1 MLKFA
6 HYIISKANCIMF
18 FKPVFSLR
26 KFFHTIIYIY
36 CIAAALP
43 ASAQQHY
50 YGNKHAVKK
59 DPAANNIAGI
69 RVLSLRYAD
78 TLAHITQQFEHWRYN
93 GADTLANPYYF
104 PVFISGN
111 LQNLPSGRAFSLNT
125 NGSFDVDDASIM
137 TPVANRLNA
146 SAQLLTEAYVAA
158 PWLMQTDIDA
168 TEGIDTETIGK
179 KLKNEAAPKLK
190 LTEHMQTPDEDD
202 KPEVT
207 DADIVIKKP
216 NFWTLKSN
224 VSLQF
229 TQYHVSENWYK
240 GGEKNYTMLAN
251 AVFEANFN
259 NKRKL
264 QFDNKLEM
272 KLGFQT
278 SESDE
283 EHKFKT
289 TADQIRLTNQLGLK
303 AIKNWSY
310 TLSLQ
315 SWTQFYQGYK
325 KNDTKVYSDFM
336 SPFESIVSLGMD
348 YKLSKK
354 KASLSATLS
363 PIAINVKYCDR
374 SAIVG
379 RFGIEQG
386 KHHKSTFGSTVTVN
400 GNVKFCDAISWSWR
414 YYAFY
419 DYKHLKMEW
428 ENTINLRVNKYL
440 STKLFLYPRFDNSVT
455 KKEGHKS
462 YVQFNEQLSI
472 SLNLSF

>member
-1 MLKFA
+1 MF
-6 HYIISKANCIMF
+6 SKPF
-18 FKPVFSLR
+18 FSPR
-26 KFFHTIIYIY
+26 KFCLHIIYIY
-36 CIAAALP
+36 CMAAALP
-43 ASAQQHY
+43 TSAQHHY
-50 YGNKHAVKK
+50 YGVRHAAKK
-59 DPAANNIAGI
+59 DPAANNIASI

-78 TLAHITQQFEHWRYN
+78 SLAHLKQQFEHWRYN

-111 LQNLPSGRAFSLNT
+111 LQNLPSGRAFSLNR
-125 NGSFDVDDASIM
+125 NGSFEVDDASIM
-137 TPVANRLNA
+137 APVANRLNA

-168 TEGIDTETIGK
+168 TEGIDTESIGK

-202 KPEVT
+202 KPAVA

-251 AVFEANFN
+251 AVFEANFD

-336 SPFESIVSLGMD
+336 SPFESLLSLGMTYKVNLKRFTATASINPIAVHLKYVDRPSLITSMGLDEGKHSKWEYGSNITATFKWDVIKNISWEARIYWFSD
-348 YKLSKK
+348 YKN
-354 KASLSATLS
+354 TL
-363 PIAINVKYCDR
+363 I
-374 SAIVG
+374 
-379 RFGIEQG
+379 
-386 KHHKSTFGSTVTVN
+386 
-400 GNVKFCDAISWSWR
+400 
-414 YYAFY
+414 
-419 DYKHLKMEW
+419 EW
-428 ENTINLRVNKYL
+428 ENTFNFKVNRFL
-440 STKLFLYPRFDNSVT
+440 SAKVFLYPRFDDSVER
-455 KKEGHKS
+455 KEPEDS
-462 YVQFNEQLSI
+462 FFQFNEI
-472 SLNLSF
+472 FSLGLDFNF